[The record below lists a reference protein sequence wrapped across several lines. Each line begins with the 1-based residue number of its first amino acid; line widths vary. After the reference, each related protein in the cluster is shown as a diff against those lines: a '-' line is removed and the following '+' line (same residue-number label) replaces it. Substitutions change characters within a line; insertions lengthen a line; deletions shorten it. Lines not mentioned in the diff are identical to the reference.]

1 MSELRKVKF
10 LNLAVYAEHLWYEKE
25 VVQGV
30 LKSGKFILGDNV
42 LEFERNFADY
52 CGAKYCIGVGNGFDA
67 LQIILRS
74 IGVGN
79 GDRVLVPSNAPL
91 PVYMSVSALGAE
103 PIPIEPYTYG
113 HVLDPLWLSNSFTIK
128 TRFKNTKAMIAV
140 HLYGLVAPIDALK
153 GVCEGLPII
162 EDCCQ
167 AHGSRMN
174 GVHVG
179 NAGIAGAFSFYPT
192 KNLGAYGDGGAII
205 TNDDKIADAAY
216 DIREYGKGKRVGIN
230 SRLDELQ
237 AALLIS
243 HLQRLEQGNEDRT
256 MKAVLYFEGLKDL
269 DLVDLPAVIEGSH
282 PSWHQFVIVTEKRD
296 ALKSF
301 LEKNGVETMIHYPTP
316 AWRMPVYGQ
325 HWAFPISD
333 WQSRHILSLPIGRG
347 VTIEDV
353 EYVCDKIRTFHGE
366 NV

>member
-1 MSELRKVKF
+1 MSEQRTVKF
-10 LNLAVYAEHLWYEKE
+10 LDLSETIVENIKTIG
-25 VVQGV
+25 GV
-30 LKSGKFILGDNV
+30 MKSGKFILSENV
-42 LEFERNFADY
+42 LEFERNFAEY
-52 CGAKYCIGVGNGFDA
+52 CGAEYCIGVGNGFDA

-103 PIPIEPYTYG
+103 PIPVEPYTYG
-113 HVLDPLWLSNSFTIK
+113 HVLDPVWLHKSFTIK

-167 AHGSRMN
+167 AHGSFIN

-205 TNDDKIADAAY
+205 TNDDKIAEAAY

-237 AALLIS
+237 AALLIT
-243 HLQRLEQGNEDRT
+243 RLDDLDAEIGRRIS
-256 MKAVLYFEGLKDL
+256 KATVYVELLKDL
-269 DLVDLPAVIEGSH
+269 DSVDLPMPMGGSR
-282 PSWHQFVIVTEKRD
+282 PSWHQFVIITEKRD

-301 LEKNGVETMIHYPTP
+301 LEKQGIETMIHYPVP
-316 AWRMPVYGQ
+316 AWRMPAYGK

-333 WQSRHILSLPIGRG
+333 WQSRHVLSLPIGRG

-353 EYVCDKIRTFHGE
+353 VYVCEKIRTFHGE